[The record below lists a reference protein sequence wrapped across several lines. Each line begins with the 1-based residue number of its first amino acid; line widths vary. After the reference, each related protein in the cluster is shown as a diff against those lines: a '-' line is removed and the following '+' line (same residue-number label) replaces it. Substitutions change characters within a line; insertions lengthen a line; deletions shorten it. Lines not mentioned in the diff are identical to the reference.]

1 METTLKQCCDMAPML
16 ALKKSN
22 IIPTVQL
29 ANAEVELKTIIQ
41 LIEGNCLQN
50 WNKISRFPPEIDIN
64 LLKDY
69 LIRKA
74 NSASLE
80 LENNCLDERAYSTLL
95 ETAYCRLILL
105 NRRRPGE
112 LQRLLIQTYE
122 SAFSS
127 QNTQAYEEF
136 SEVIFEALNNF
147 KTNS

>member
-1 METTLKQCCDMAPML
+1 MGTTLKQCCDMAPML

-22 IIPTVQL
+22 IIPTEQL
-29 ANAEVELKTIIQ
+29 ANAEVELKTSQ
-41 LIEGNCLQN
+41 AFNHLSLQN
-50 WNKISRFPPEIDIN
+50 WNKISRFPPAIDIN

-69 LIRKA
+69 LIRKE

-136 SEVIFEALNNF
+136 SEDIFEALNNF
-147 KTNS
+147 ITNS

>member
-1 METTLKQCCDMAPML
+1 MAPML
-16 ALKKSN
+16 ALKKPN

-29 ANAEVELKTIIQ
+29 ANAEVELKIIIQ
-41 LIEGNCLQN
+41 LIEGN
-50 WNKISRFPPEIDIN
+50 W
-64 LLKDY
+64 
-69 LIRKA
+69 KA

-80 LENNCLDERAYSTLL
+80 LENNCLDERAYSTLSG
-95 ETAYCRLILL
+95 TAYCRLILL

-127 QNTQAYEEF
+127 QNTQAYKKF